1 MTIFHMETDADGIAT
16 ITWDLPD
23 ASMNVLNEQGIG
35 ELESCIDAALADP
48 EIKGIVITSAKRDF
62 AGGMDLNLLAGMR
75 RHAGA
80 SGHGVAETVFA
91 MIMRLHRLLRR
102 IERAGMDP
110 KTNKGGKP
118 VVWASPG
125 TAAGIGLEI
134 GLACHHRIAVAREGA
149 RIGLPEIQVGLFPG
163 AGGTTRLIRM
173 LGIMGASEPLLQ
185 GRMYP
190 VARARS
196 AGLIHEALDED
207 AADQLLPRAKA
218 WVLAATDREIIK
230 PWDEKGYKMPGGTP
244 YSRQGFETF
253 VGGIAMTHGRSQGA
267 YPAAQ
272 ALLSVA
278 YEGTLVPF
286 DTALKIEAR
295 WFTKLMMDPRSRA
308 MIRSLFISKQ
318 ALEKGARRPKNVTEM
333 PVKRLG
339 VIGAGM
345 MGVGIAYF
353 AALRGIRVVLIDRDR
368 EHADAGLARI
378 EAMLD
383 ESVKAKRI
391 DDLRRQELLHAIT
404 ASANYSRLKGCD
416 LVIEAVFEDPV
427 LKADVLRQAEA
438 VIPKDAIFATN
449 TSTLPIAGLAG
460 ASERPERVIGIHF
473 FSPVERMPLVEII
486 RAPEAGAEALA
497 KALDFVRQLGKTP
510 IVVNDARFFYANRC
524 IVPYINEGLVMISE
538 GVKPALIENAAKQ
551 MGMPIG
557 PLQLA
562 DEISLKLAH
571 EIATETEAAL
581 GQAYERTAA
590 DDLLDELVTRRERL
604 GRKNNA
610 GLYAYDEKGRRI
622 GLWEGLGEIWP
633 VAAEQPSLEDVQNR
647 LMMAQVL
654 EAVRALEEGVLTDV
668 REGDVGAIL
677 GWGFAPWSGG
687 PLSWLDMVG
696 AKHAV
701 GICKELA
708 ERHGERFM
716 PSPLLVEMARNGE
729 EFYGR
734 FAPPEAA

>member
-1 MTIFHMETDADGIAT
+1 MTSFHMETDADGVAI
-16 ITWDLPD
+16 ITWDMPEL
-23 ASMNVLNEQGIG
+23 SMNVLNEEGIG
-35 ELESCIDAALADP
+35 ALETCIDAALEDP
-48 EIKGIVITSAKRDF
+48 EVKGIVITSAKRDF
-62 AGGMDLNLLAGMR
+62 AGGMDLNLLAGVKQSA
-75 RHAGA
+75 AG
-80 SGHGVAETVFA
+80 SGEKPAEKIFA

-118 VVWASPG
+118 VAWASPG

-134 GLACHHRIAVAREGA
+134 GLACHHRVAVAREGA

-173 LGIMGASEPLLQ
+173 LGLMGASEPLLQ

-190 VARARS
+190 TSRARS
-196 AGLIHEALDED
+196 AGLIHEVIDGD

-244 YSRQGFETF
+244 FTRQGFDIF
-253 VGGIAMTHGRSQGA
+253 VGGIAMTHGRTQGA
-267 YPAAQ
+267 YPAAR
-272 ALLSVA
+272 AMLSVA
-278 YEGTLVPF
+278 YEGALVPF
-286 DTALKIEAR
+286 DTALTIEAR
-295 WFTKLMMDPRSRA
+295 WFTRLMMDPRSAA
-308 MIRSLFISKQ
+308 MVRSLFISKQ
-318 ALEKGARRPKNVTEM
+318 ALEKGAMRPKNLPEM
-333 PVKRLG
+333 PVKKLG

-345 MGVGIAYF
+345 MGAGIAYI

-368 EHADAGLARI
+368 EHADAGLARV

-383 ESVKAKRI
+383 ESVKVKRI
-391 DDLRRQELLHAIT
+391 DDLRRQELLHGIT
-404 ASANYSRLKGCD
+404 ASADYGKLKGCD
-416 LVIEAVFEDPV
+416 LVVEAVFEDSA
-427 LKADVLRQAEA
+427 LKAEVLLQAEA
-438 VIPKDAIFATN
+438 AIPADAILATN
-449 TSTLPIAGLAG
+449 TSTLPINDLA
-460 ASERPERVIGIHF
+460 ASLARPDRVIGIHF
-473 FSPVERMPLVEII
+473 FSPVERMALVEVIKGQETG
-486 RAPEAGAEALA
+486 PEAVA

-524 IVPYINEGLVMISE
+524 IIPYINEGLVMITE

-551 MGMPIG
+551 MAMPVG

-562 DEISLKLAH
+562 DEISLKLSH
-571 EIATETEAAL
+571 QISTETQAAL
-581 GQAYERTAA
+581 GDAYTRTQA
-590 DDLLDELVTRRERL
+590 DDLLDELVARRERL
-604 GRKNNA
+604 GRKSNA

-622 GLWEGLGEIWP
+622 GLWPGLGEIWP
-633 VAAEQPSLEDVQNR
+633 VAAEQPGLDEVQNR

-701 GICKELA
+701 GICRELV
-708 ERHGERFM
+708 ERHGDRFL
-716 PSPLLVEMARNGE
+716 PPALLVEMARNGE
-729 EFYGR
+729 EFYKR
-734 FAPPEAA
+734 FAPAEAA